1 MSTSSSVLPTLV
13 GFALSMILLYVLS
26 RRVSIEIQTVIYLI
40 TRSLDMSTIGLFLI
54 LLPGI
59 FIHESAHWLMARLL
73 GLRTGKFRVWPKRQG
88 KVIGM
93 GQVTVEQ
100 GGIWLD
106 SLVGMA
112 PLLVGS
118 ILVALIGRH
127 IFGAH
132 QLMASAYEG
141 DLSAAASFFVN
152 ALRAAD
158 SALWAYLLF
167 AVANA
172 MMPSASDREP
182 LLPVLLYLGLA
193 ILTYVILGL
202 PLAPFSAALDWLV
215 PMIQDL
221 TSGLLLTIVLD
232 LVILTILTLLTLL
245 FTPARNR
252 SQ

>member
-1 MSTSSSVLPTLV
+1 MSAIPAALPSLLGLAV
-13 GFALSMILLYVLS
+13 AMILLTVLS

-40 TRSLDMSTIGLFLI
+40 TRSLDMATVGLFLV

-59 FIHESAHWLMARLL
+59 FIHESAHWGMARLL

-100 GGIWLD
+100 GGVWLD

-127 IFGAH
+127 IFGVR
-132 QLMASAYEG
+132 QLMTYAYQGDFSATSEIF
-141 DLSAAASFFVN
+141 LN
-152 ALRAAD
+152 AMSAAD

-182 LLPVLLYLGLA
+182 IVPVLLYLALA
-193 ILTYVILGL
+193 LVIYLVLGL
-202 PLAPFSAALDWLV
+202 PLSPFSTALEWIV

-232 LVILTILTLLTLL
+232 LVVLVILTLLTLL
-245 FTPARNR
+245 IAPARNR
-252 SQ
+252 RR

>member
-1 MSTSSSVLPTLV
+1 MSASPSVLPTLV
-13 GFALSMILLYVLS
+13 GLAVAMILLYLLS

-40 TRSLDMSTIGLFLI
+40 TRSLDMATIGLFLV

-59 FIHESAHWLMARLL
+59 FIHESAHWVMARLL

-100 GGIWLD
+100 GGVWLD

-132 QLMASAYEG
+132 QLMANAYAG
-141 DLSAAASFFVN
+141 RLQRHQLDLRQCHERSGQC
-152 ALRAAD
+152 ALGLPALCRRQRHDAQRQRPRTARPR
-158 SALWAYLLF
+158 SAL
-167 AVANA
+167 
-172 MMPSASDREP
+172 S
-182 LLPVLLYLGLA
+182 GLA
-193 ILTYVILGL
+193 LLTYLVLGL
-202 PLAPFSAALDWLV
+202 PLSPFSTALEWIV

-232 LVILTILTLLTLL
+232 LVILVILTLLTLL
-245 FTPARNR
+245 IAPARNR
-252 SQ
+252 RR

>member
-1 MSTSSSVLPTLV
+1 MSTSPSVLPTLV
-13 GFALSMILLYVLS
+13 GFAVAMILLYLLS

-40 TRSLDMSTIGLFLI
+40 TRSLDMSTIGLFLV

-59 FIHESAHWLMARLL
+59 FIHESAHWVMARLL

-88 KVIGM
+88 RVIGM

-100 GGIWLD
+100 GGVWLD

-118 ILVALIGRH
+118 IIVALIGRH

-132 QLMASAYEG
+132 QLLAQAYEG
-141 DLSAAASFFVN
+141 NFSAAASVFTN
-152 ALRAAD
+152 AMRAAD

-182 LLPVLLYLGLA
+182 LLPVLLYVGLA
-193 ILTYVILGL
+193 ALTYLVLGL
-202 PLAPFSAALDWLV
+202 PLTPFSKALDWLV

-232 LVILTILTLLTLL
+232 VVILALLSLLTLL
-245 FTPARNR
+245 FSPSKRQSR
-252 SQ
+252 